1 MEKTF
6 INRIKNLMLKMMLN
20 CREATLLVDKQEYIE
35 LSTKEKLDLKMHL
48 STCKHCRNYSAQS
61 QIINTTL
68 SKAFKFNELEL
79 KLSDQQKTQ
88 LIEKLK

>member
-1 MEKTF
+1 
-6 INRIKNLMLKMMLN
+6 MLKMMLN